1 MGSFAFKATT
11 AGGGLENGVIEARSK
26 AEAYQRLVSRRL
38 RPVLIEPQD
47 GATARETSASVSE
60 PAAFKGRVSSN
71 DLLLFTEEL
80 AELLESGLQLE
91 PALRIIESRK
101 EAAVLRQVSATL
113 RQQVRD
119 GSSFSAALRRCGGFS
134 ELFCSM
140 IAAGETAGALPSIL
154 RRQADYLNV
163 MIDLRRKISAALI
176 YPSIVFSAGI
186 VLLLIF
192 MTFLLPQLTMLL
204 SKTGQK
210 LPFMTRLMI
219 AVSEFFGHY
228 WWLVGL
234 GLIGLALA
242 FWAWWRTP
250 EGRMTWDRI
259 ALNIPIVG
267 GIVSCK
273 FIAEFCQTL
282 ATLALNG
289 VTLLNG
295 LTLFQ
300 RATGNVYLRDLL
312 GRLIERV
319 GEGAP
324 LSSSLRN
331 LPFFPGMLCDII
343 TVGEQSGDLA
353 GALQRGARR
362 YDREF
367 AAKIQKLTALIQP
380 LTILVVALFVGLVAY
395 SMITGILTSVSG
407 LRSR

>member
-1 MGSFAFKATT
+1 MGSFTFKATGP
-11 AGGGLENGVIEARSK
+11 GGGLESGVIEARSK
-26 AEAYQRLVSRRL
+26 AEAYQRIVTRGL
-38 RPVLIEPQD
+38 RPVLIESHGEAAAPKD
-47 GATARETSASVSE
+47 TPASE

-71 DLLLFTEEL
+71 DLLLFTEEM

-91 PALRIIESRK
+91 PALKVIESRK

-163 MIDLRRKISAALI
+163 VIDLRRKISAALI
-176 YPSIVFSAGI
+176 YPSIVFAAGI

-192 MTFLLPQLTMLL
+192 MMFLLPQLTMLL

-210 LPFMTRLMI
+210 LPFMTRLLI

-228 WWLVGL
+228 WWLCGL
-234 GLIGLALA
+234 VVAGLAVAFLA
-242 FWAWWRTP
+242 WRRTP
-250 EGRMTWDRI
+250 AGRLTWDRI
-259 ALNIPIVG
+259 ALNIPVIG
-267 GIVSCK
+267 GVISCK
-273 FIAEFCQTL
+273 FVAEFCQTL

-300 RATGNVYLRDLL
+300 RATGNVYLKGLL
-312 GRLIERV
+312 GRLVERV
-319 GEGAP
+319 GEGAT
-324 LSSSLRN
+324 LSSSLRS
-331 LPFFPGMLCDII
+331 LPFFPGVLCDIV

-353 GALQRGARR
+353 GALQRGAKR

-380 LTILVVALFVGLVAY
+380 LTILIVALFVGIVAY

-407 LRSR
+407 LRTR

>member
-1 MGSFAFKATT
+1 MGSFAFKAT
-11 AGGGLENGVIEARSK
+11 APGGGLENGVIEARSK
-26 AEAYQRLVSRRL
+26 TEAYQLILSRGL
-38 RPVLIEPQD
+38 RPVLIEPH
-47 GATARETSASVSE
+47 GEAAPKETSASE
-60 PAAFKGRVSSN
+60 PSTFKGRVSSN
-71 DLLLFTEEL
+71 DLLLFTEEM

-91 PALRIIESRK
+91 PALKVIESRK

-163 MIDLRRKISAALI
+163 VIDLRRKISAALI

-192 MTFLLPQLTMLL
+192 MMFLLPQLTMLL

-210 LPFMTRLMI
+210 LPFMTRLLI
-219 AVSEFFGHY
+219 AVSGFFGHY

-234 GLIGLALA
+234 TLAGLAVA
-242 FWAWWRTP
+242 FWVWRRTP
-250 EGRMTWDRI
+250 EGRLTWDRI
-259 ALNIPIVG
+259 ALNIPVIG
-267 GIVSCK
+267 GVVSCK
-273 FIAEFCQTL
+273 FVAEFCQTL

-300 RATGNVYLRDLL
+300 HATGNVYLKGLL
-312 GRLIERV
+312 GRLVERV
-319 GEGAP
+319 GEGAT
-324 LSSSLRN
+324 LSSSLRS
-331 LPFFPGMLCDII
+331 LPFFPGVLCDIV
-343 TVGEQSGDLA
+343 TVGEQSGDLS
-353 GALQRGARR
+353 GALQRGAKR

-380 LTILVVALFVGLVAY
+380 LTILIVAHFVGIVAY